1 MAKRNDWSISAL
13 RLLSMCSIVAC
24 HICQLYG
31 LGIAWVLNIG
41 VQVFL
46 VISGWLYG
54 MRPDVVDAGCWYIK
68 RLLRI
73 CLPYWLVLIPLL
85 VVDVFL
91 ATQVVTVKNVILSI
105 AGVRSGS
112 VPNAAHLWYI
122 SVMLLCYLVT
132 PILSVLWRRLGL
144 WPLVLFAFAF
154 LFFGNCVVA
163 QGIWCVDYVIAFI
176 LGRLVRDGFQE
187 KKALSVTSIV
197 FFLGGCIAFALAE
210 CLLGISA
217 YKVLHLLG
225 GPLIFSVF
233 RLLIGCEAFT
243 PSGRFKLLLTWD
255 DSYSYEIYLVHQILI
270 LGDFSLAIH
279 FSSMPVIVVL
289 LAIIWSLVAGYVV
302 HHLSMGLRS
311 VIETKL
317 VRAIEGEK

>member
-1 MAKRNDWSISAL
+1 
-13 RLLSMCSIVAC
+13 MCSIVAC

-85 VVDVFL
+85 VVDVFF
-91 ATQVVTVKNVILSI
+91 ATQVVTVKTVILSI

>member
-85 VVDVFL
+85 VVDVFF
-91 ATQVVTVKNVILSI
+91 ATQVVTVKTVILSI

-197 FFLGGCIAFALAE
+197 FFWGGCIAFALAE

>member
-31 LGIAWVLNIG
+31 LGISWVLNIG

-85 VVDVFL
+85 VVDVFF
-91 ATQVVTVKNVILSI
+91 ATQVVTVKTVILSI

-197 FFLGGCIAFALAE
+197 FFWGGCIAFALAE

>member
-85 VVDVFL
+85 VVDVFF
-91 ATQVVTVKNVILSI
+91 ATQVVTVKTVILSI

-197 FFLGGCIAFALAE
+197 FFWGGVHSLRARRVSFRYLRLQGFASSWRSIDIL
-210 CLLGISA
+210 
-217 YKVLHLLG
+217 
-225 GPLIFSVF
+225 SV
-233 RLLIGCEAFT
+233 
-243 PSGRFKLLLTWD
+243 
-255 DSYSYEIYLVHQILI
+255 
-270 LGDFSLAIH
+270 
-279 FSSMPVIVVL
+279 
-289 LAIIWSLVAGYVV
+289 
-302 HHLSMGLRS
+302 
-311 VIETKL
+311 
-317 VRAIEGEK
+317 